1 MKKTKRLIAL
11 ILVVLLCLS
20 TIPTGIFAEDITPA
34 TVEETTVQ
42 PEEKQSKEAVVNTEN
57 PEDNA
62 PSIEENEAALP
73 TAQDNNLE
81 ALEYEV
87 TGDKAL
93 PEEVQEAAPENAAA
107 PASAEATPQS
117 QESAAADFTYDTKYD
132 GTLVLTGYTGNAADV
147 VIPGEING
155 TKVTEVGPWGRTSW
169 TTTHKEAVKSVTV
182 PEGVTSIGS
191 SVFEDC
197 PNLTTVDMPSTL
209 TNCAGFE
216 NCPIKT
222 ADGFK
227 KATNL
232 RSLAFSGQPI
242 EDVSAIVNCSLQ
254 NLGITNTKMTDLT
267 QVKGLNKIT
276 YINVLNVSN
285 NQLASFKGIAGINVG
300 EINASHNAIRDISAL
315 KSSNRLNQLWLD
327 NNGLKKIEDIKGLED
342 VAFLRNI
349 IFRENQLVS
358 LNGIEKLTSL
368 YRVELSNNPDLK
380 DVSPLKKL
388 DNLTEVTLS
397 GTGVSAKDQ
406 FDLMQIKNQSIRP
419 GASRTFKG
427 KPETIPY
434 QQLQVSVENPE
445 IAELKI
451 ASYNSGLE
459 ITGKKIG
466 QTKATIAYE
475 NNGVTYKKD
484 LTLTV
489 TDGAIPQ
496 DFDYKVNNDG
506 QTLTITEYHGPGGMV
521 IFPDKIDGKPVTK
534 VESLGYYTQVRDAIT
549 GVVIPEGIKGIGSAF
564 SNLKNLTSVDLPA
577 TLEDSSLTSGISF
590 SNCAL
595 SDLKGFEK
603 VTKVSY
609 WNLSGNKITDISG
622 IFNKLE
628 ALYNI
633 DLSGN
638 PIADIT
644 PLAQFKKLRSVG
656 LKDTNVTDV
665 SALKELY
672 NLTNVDL
679 ANTQVKDVS
688 FFKAFTELS
697 QLTLDGTPVFD
708 ADRMA
713 FVKLSDIR
721 LFAGYDQYLDTSAPR
736 GVFEKDKL
744 SLDLENPEI
753 ANAVWD
759 IYSSIYKITGQKA
772 GETTA
777 VLHYGEA
784 ESTPFKI
791 TVEGIQAVQPVGKPI
806 GELPAVEPE
815 NHFALYADGNLWQLT
830 TQYLLTSEKPKLI
843 HDNVKEYVRPY
854 QIMGEKNYS
863 YSEILDFDNNLLI
876 RDLSQAENK
885 NPNISATE
893 YTKTVE
899 NVKEYSRLHALNH
912 DNELFRITGEK
923 ISDRVD
929 DYYDIIPGGS
939 VILGVCYLKDGN
951 LYEKTDA
958 GERVLAANVKSL
970 VKPEGYNFGG
980 YGQYG
985 YITQDGDYYICHW
998 EKQSADLM
1006 NYDYEIKVEKCSE
1019 QVSAVYDDFFVNNE
1033 GTYFVTPYLTN
1044 SYNPPAGGIV
1054 SKVSDQK
1061 IKVIQYQLSTT
1072 GSSGSVYECY
1082 FADDQNK
1089 LQKWN
1094 SDTGE
1099 LTLVTDQFDSFV
1111 DYGYNYKTKDGK
1123 VFTLTGQDVTLPA
1136 DVLFQGRNFI
1146 LKTDH
1151 IAYRRGIAVLDKV
1164 SKMVGDNKIEEAYA
1178 IREDGTIWSL
1188 ENGPKLYLDGSQK
1201 EGDVPVWNMTLTEK
1215 ASIPKGTLQRLVPAF
1230 EPANATNQK
1239 VSWSSD
1245 NEAIATV
1252 DENGFV
1258 SGIATGTAV
1267 ITATSEDGGKTASC
1281 QVTVMETD
1289 KQTIEQDD
1297 VQMDVFI
1304 PQGAVPEGYAVTV
1317 NNTKITEE
1325 KQKALEEYYKDN
1337 YKSIVKFVDL
1347 NMADKDGNT
1356 ISQFNEAL
1364 TIRIKIDQKVDNLK
1378 CLTIV
1383 YLTNAGYPQ
1392 IIPTTITKDGYA
1404 VFTTDHFSQYALLET
1419 KNENSTTDVQVN
1431 APVNIPV
1438 ESVALDKKDAVLK
1451 IGGTTALKAA
1461 VTPEN
1466 ATNKNV
1472 GWSSS
1477 DEKIA
1482 TVKDGVITA
1491 VAEGK
1496 AAITV
1501 TTEDGGKTAVCN
1513 VTVSGEKPEV
1523 IPVTGVSLDK
1533 GEAALKVG
1541 ETAALAAM
1549 VAPENATNKNVNW
1562 SSSDEKI
1569 ATVKGGVITAVSE
1582 GKATIIVTTEDGSK
1596 TAECIVTVT
1605 KKDEPKPA
1613 DPTTPT
1619 VKPGDNGQSG
1629 SNSTKTDTTVQTTTK
1644 NNGSNPGTA
1653 LTNQEKISTL
1663 LVMCTVT
1670 ALCALA
1676 IFSIKRRHTK

>member
-11 ILVVLLCLS
+11 VLVVLLCLS
-20 TIPTGIFAEDITPA
+20 TIPTGIFAEDSAPV
-34 TVEETTVQ
+34 TVDETVMQ
-42 PEEKQSKEAVVNTEN
+42 PDEKQSQEAEVNTEN
-57 PEDNA
+57 SED
-62 PSIEENEAALP
+62 SISSVEENKAVLENQEALP
-73 TAQDNNLE
+73 TAQDNSQE
-81 ALEYEV
+81 ASEPEE
-87 TGDKAL
+87 TSDKAL

-117 QESAAADFTYDTKYD
+117 QESTAADFTYETKSD
-132 GTLVLTGYTGNAADV
+132 GTLLLTSYTGNAADV

-155 TKVTEVGPWGRTSW
+155 AKVTEVGPWGGTSW
-169 TTTHKEAVKSVTV
+169 TTAHKETVKSVTV
-182 PEGVTSIGS
+182 PEGVTRIGS
-191 SVFEDC
+191 SVFKDC

-209 TNCAGFE
+209 TWCSGFE

-232 RSLAFSGQPI
+232 NNLSFNGQPI
-242 EDVSAIVNCSLQ
+242 EDISALAGCS
-254 NLGITNTKMTDLT
+254 NLNYFGIENTGMTDLRGI
-267 QVKGLNKIT
+267 KGIKSLQHISILT
-276 YINVLNVSN
+276 VSN
-285 NQLASFKGIAGINVG
+285 NKLTSFDGIEGMNIG
-300 EINASHNAIRDISAL
+300 TIYASHNAIRDVSTL
-315 KSSNRLNQLWLD
+315 KNNRNLSTLWLD
-327 NNGLKKIEDIKGLED
+327 KNDLKNISDIKGLED
-342 VAFLRNI
+342 IAFIREI

-358 LNGIEKLTSL
+358 LNGIEKVTSL
-368 YRVELSNNPDLK
+368 YRVELGDNPDLK
-380 DVSPLKKL
+380 DISPLKKL

-397 GTGVSAKDQ
+397 GTGVSVKDQ
-406 FDLMQIKNQSIRP
+406 FDLMEFEDQTIRP
-419 GASRTFKG
+419 DAARTIKG
-427 KPETIPY
+427 KPEVIPY
-434 QQLQVSVENPE
+434 SQLQVSVDNPE
-445 IAELKI
+445 IADLKI
-451 ASYNSGLE
+451 ADYNSG
-459 ITGKKIG
+459 IKVTGKKIG
-466 QTKATIAYE
+466 QTKAVISYE
-475 NNGVTYKKD
+475 NNGVTYKKN
-484 LTLTV
+484 LTLSV
-489 TDGAIPQ
+489 SDGAIPQ
-496 DFDYKVNNDG
+496 DFNYKVNNDG

-521 IFPDKIDGKPVTK
+521 LVPDIIDGKSVTK
-534 VESLGYYTQVRDAIT
+534 IESLGYNTEVRNSIT
-549 GVVIPEGIKGIGSAF
+549 GIVIPEGVKDIGGTFAYGFPNMS
-564 SNLKNLTSVDLPA
+564 SIDLP
-577 TLEDSSLTSGISF
+577 SSLEGQVMIR
-590 SNCAL
+590 NAAL
-595 SDLKGFEK
+595 TNLDGFKKLKKLTYLDL
-603 VTKVSY
+603 T
-609 WNLSGNKITDISG
+609 
-622 IFNKLE
+622 
-628 ALYNI
+628 
-633 DLSGN
+633 GN
-638 PIADIT
+638 PISDIT
-644 PLAQFKKLRSVG
+644 VLKQFKNLSVLL

-672 NLTNVDL
+672 NLFNVDL
-679 ANTQVKDVS
+679 TNTQVKDIS
-688 FFKAFTELS
+688 FFKGFTELY
-697 QLTLDGTPVFD
+697 QLTLDGTPVSD

-713 FVKLSDIR
+713 FVKLSDVR
-721 LFAGYDQYLDTSAPR
+721 LSVGYDKYLQTSAPK

-744 SLDLENPEI
+744 SIDSENPEI
-753 ANAVWD
+753 ANAVRD
-759 IYSSIYKITGQKA
+759 VYSSEYKITGQKA

-777 VLHYGEA
+777 VLRYGEA

-791 TVEGIQAVQPVGKPI
+791 TVEGIEAVQPVGKPI
-806 GELPAVEPE
+806 GELPAVEPQSR
-815 NHFALYADGNLWQLT
+815 FALYADGNLWQLT
-830 TQYLLTSEKPKLI
+830 TQYLLISEKPKLI
-843 HDNVKEYVRPY
+843 HDNVKEYVRSY

-863 YSEILDFDNNLLI
+863 YSEILDFDSNLLI

-912 DNELFRITGEK
+912 NNELFRITGEK

-970 VKPEGYNFGG
+970 VKPEGYNLGK

-985 YITQDGDYYICHW
+985 YITQDGAYYICHW

-1006 NYDYEIKVEKCSE
+1006 SYDYEIKIEKCSE

-1033 GTYFVTPYLTN
+1033 GTYFVTPYVTN
-1044 SYNPPAGGIV
+1044 SYNPPTGGVV

-1123 VFTLTGQDVTLPA
+1123 VFTLTGQDVTPPA

-1178 IREDGTIWSL
+1178 IREDGTIWRL
-1188 ENGPKLYLDGSQK
+1188 ENGPKLYLDGAQK
-1201 EGDVPVWNMTLTEK
+1201 NENVAVWNVTLTDK
-1215 ASIPKGTLQRLVPAF
+1215 ASIPKGVLQRLIPVF

-1239 VSWSSD
+1239 VTWSSD

-1281 QVTVMETD
+1281 QVTVVDTD
-1289 KQTIEQDD
+1289 KQTIEQND

-1304 PQGAVPEGYAVTV
+1304 PQSAVPEGYAVTV
-1317 NNTKITEE
+1317 NNTKIPEE

-1347 NMADKDGNT
+1347 SMADKDGNT
-1356 ISQFNEAL
+1356 ISQFKETL

-1383 YLTNAGYPQ
+1383 YLTDAGYPE
-1392 IIPTTITKDGYA
+1392 IIPTTITEDGYA
-1404 VFTTDHFSQYALLET
+1404 VFTTEHFSQYALIET
-1419 KNENSTTDVQVN
+1419 KNENSTTEVQKNV
-1431 APVNIPV
+1431 PVNIPV
-1438 ESVALDKKDAVLK
+1438 EGVALDKKDAVLK
-1451 IGGTTALKAA
+1451 IGETTALKAA

-1472 GWSSS
+1472 SWSSS

-1482 TVKDGVITA
+1482 TVKDGVVTA
-1491 VAEGK
+1491 VSEGTT
-1496 AAITV
+1496 AITV

-1533 GEAALKVG
+1533 REAVLKVG
-1541 ETAALAAM
+1541 ETGALTAT
-1549 VAPENATNKNVNW
+1549 VAPKNATNKNVSW

-1569 ATVKGGVITAVSE
+1569 AMVKGGVVTAVSE
-1582 GKATIIVTTEDGSK
+1582 GKATITVATEDGNK
-1596 TAECIVTVT
+1596 TATCIVTVT

-1629 SNSTKTDTTVQTTTK
+1629 SNSTNADTTVQTSTK
-1644 NNGSNPGTA
+1644 NNGANPGTA
-1653 LTNQEKISTL
+1653 LTTQEKISTL

-1676 IFSIKRRHTK
+1676 IFSIKRRQTK

>member
-155 TKVTEVGPWGRTSW
+155 TKVTEVGPWGGTSW

-191 SVFEDC
+191 SVFKDC

-209 TNCAGFE
+209 TDCAGFE
-216 NCPIKT
+216 NCPVKT

-267 QVKGLNKIT
+267 QVKGLNKIA

-285 NQLASFKGIAGINVG
+285 NQLASLKGIAGINVG
-300 EINASHNAIRDISAL
+300 EIDASHNAIRDISAL
-315 KSSNRLNQLWLD
+315 KGSNRLNQLRLN

-342 VAFLRNI
+342 ITFLRTI

-358 LNGIEKLTSL
+358 LNGIEKVTGL
-368 YRVELSNNPDLK
+368 YRVELGDNPDLK
-380 DVSPLKKL
+380 DISPLKKL
-388 DNLTEVTLS
+388 DNLTEISLS

-406 FDLMQIKNQSIRP
+406 FDLMQIKDQSIRP
-419 GASRTFKG
+419 SSSRTFKG

-521 IFPDKIDGKPVTK
+521 IFPDKIDGKSVTK
-534 VESLGYYTQVRDAIT
+534 VESLGYYMQVRDAIT

-577 TLEDSSLTSGISF
+577 SLEDSALTGGFSF
-590 SNCAL
+590 ANCAL

-622 IFNKLE
+622 IPDKLE

-672 NLTNVDL
+672 NLYNVDL
-679 ANTQVKDVS
+679 TNTQVKDVR
-688 FFKAFTELS
+688 FFKALPELS
-697 QLTLDGTPVFD
+697 QLTLDGTPVSD

-744 SLDLENPEI
+744 SLELENPEI

-759 IYSSIYKITGQKA
+759 MYTSIYKITGQKA

-777 VLHYGEA
+777 VLRYGEA
-784 ESTPFKI
+784 ESSPFKI

-815 NHFALYADGNLWQLT
+815 SYFALYADGNLWQLGS
-830 TQYLLTSEKPKLI
+830 QRNWQLTSEKPKLI
-843 HDNVKEYVRPY
+843 HDNVKEYVRSY

-951 LYEKTDA
+951 LYKKTDA
-958 GERVLAANVKSL
+958 GEKVLAANVKSL

-985 YITQDGDYYICHW
+985 YITQDGSYYTCHW

-1006 NYDYEIKVEKCSE
+1006 SYDYELKIEKCGE
-1019 QVSAVYDDFFVNNE
+1019 QVSAVYDVFFVNNE
-1033 GTYFVTPYLTN
+1033 GTYFVTPYVTN
-1044 SYNPPAGGIV
+1044 SYNPLAGGVV

-1061 IKVIQYQLSTT
+1061 IKVTQYRLSTI
-1072 GSSGSVYECY
+1072 GSGTVYECY
-1082 FADDQNK
+1082 FADDHNK

-1099 LTLVTDQFDSFV
+1099 LTLITDQFDSFV
-1111 DYGYNYKTKDGK
+1111 NYSNYSDYRTKDGK
-1123 VFTLTGQDVTLPA
+1123 VFTLFGQDVTPPS
-1136 DVLFQGRNFI
+1136 DVIFKGNNFT

-1151 IAYRRGIAVLDKV
+1151 IVYKNSIAILDKV
-1164 SKMVGDNKIEEAYA
+1164 NKMVGDNKVEEAYA

-1188 ENGPKLYLDGSQK
+1188 ENGPKLYLDGSRK

-1215 ASIPKGTLQRLVPAF
+1215 ASIPKGALQRLVPAF
-1230 EPANATNQK
+1230 EPENATNQK

-1289 KQTIEQDD
+1289 KQTIEQGD

-1304 PQGAVPEGYAVTV
+1304 PRSAVPEGYAVTV
-1317 NNTKITEE
+1317 NNTKIPEE

-1347 NMADKDGNT
+1347 SMADKDGNT
-1356 ISQFNEAL
+1356 ISQFKETL

-1383 YLTNAGYPQ
+1383 YLTDAGYPQ

-1404 VFTTDHFSQYALLET
+1404 VFTTDHFSQYALIET
-1419 KNENSTTDVQVN
+1419 KNENSTTDVQENV
-1431 APVNIPV
+1431 PVNIPV
-1438 ESVALDKKDAVLK
+1438 EGVALDKKDAALK
-1451 IGGTTALKAA
+1451 IGETTALKA
-1461 VTPEN
+1461 T
-1466 ATNKNV
+1466 
-1472 GWSSS
+1472 
-1477 DEKIA
+1477 
-1482 TVKDGVITA
+1482 IT
-1491 VAEGK
+1491 
-1496 AAITV
+1496 
-1501 TTEDGGKTAVCN
+1501 
-1513 VTVSGEKPEV
+1513 
-1523 IPVTGVSLDK
+1523 
-1533 GEAALKVG
+1533 
-1541 ETAALAAM
+1541 
-1549 VAPENATNKNVNW
+1549 PENATNKNVNW
-1562 SSSDEKI
+1562 SSSDEKV
-1569 ATVKGGVITAVSE
+1569 ATVKSGVVTAISE
-1582 GKATIIVTTEDGSK
+1582 GKATITVTTEDGNK
-1596 TAECIVTVT
+1596 TATCIVTVT
-1605 KKDEPKPA
+1605 KKDEPKPT

-1619 VKPGDNGQSG
+1619 VKPGDNNQSG
-1629 SNSTKTDTTVQTTTK
+1629 SNSTNADTTGQTTIK
-1644 NNGSNPGTA
+1644 NNGANPGTA
-1653 LTNQEKISTL
+1653 LTTQKKISTL

-1676 IFSIKRRHTK
+1676 IFSIKHRQTK

>member
-11 ILVVLLCLS
+11 VLVVLLGLS
-20 TIPTGIFAEDITPA
+20 TIPTGIFAEDNVPVTLD
-34 TVEETTVQ
+34 ETAIQ
-42 PEEKQSKEAVVNTEN
+42 SDEKQSNEAEVSTEN
-57 PEDNA
+57 SED
-62 PSIEENEAALP
+62 SISSVEKSEDVLENQEALP
-73 TAQDNNLE
+73 TAQETEEPE
-81 ALEYEV
+81 AAV
-87 TGDKAL
+87 DDKAL
-93 PEEVQEAAPENAAA
+93 PEEVLENAAA
-107 PASAEATPQS
+107 PTLAENALQS
-117 QESAAADFTYDTKYD
+117 QVTAAADFTYDTKYD

-155 TKVTEVGPWGRTSW
+155 TKVTEVGPWGGTSW
-169 TTTHKEAVKSVTV
+169 TTAHKEAVKSVTV

-191 SVFEDC
+191 SVFKDC

-227 KATNL
+227 NAVNISNL
-232 RSLAFSGQPI
+232 TMSGQPI
-242 EDVSAIVNCSLQ
+242 EDVSALTNRSIQ
-254 NLGITNTKMTDLT
+254 NLGIINTKMTDLT
-267 QVKGLNKIT
+267 QVKGLNKIA

-285 NQLASFKGIAGINVG
+285 NQLTSFKGIAGINVR

-315 KSSNRLNQLWLD
+315 KSSNQLNQLWLD
-327 NNGLKKIEDIKGLED
+327 NNGLKKTEDIKGLEEI
-342 VAFLRNI
+342 AFLRTI
-349 IFRENQLVS
+349 VLRENQLVS
-358 LNGIEKLTSL
+358 LEGIEKVTSL
-368 YRVELSNNPDLK
+368 YRVELGDNPNLK
-380 DVSPLKKL
+380 DISPLKKL

-406 FDLMQIKNQSIRP
+406 FDLMQIKDQSIRP
-419 GASRTFKG
+419 GSSRTFKG
-427 KPETIPY
+427 KPEAIPY

-451 ASYNSGLE
+451 ASYNSGFE

-475 NNGVTYKKD
+475 NGGVTYKKN

-496 DFDYKVNNDG
+496 DFNYKVNNDG

-521 IFPDKIDGKPVTK
+521 IFPDEIDGKSVTK

-564 SNLKNLTSVDLPA
+564 SNLKNLTSIDLPA
-577 TLEDSSLTSGISF
+577 TLEDSALTGGFSF
-590 SNCAL
+590 ANCAL

-622 IFNKLE
+622 ISNKVE
-628 ALYNI
+628 SLYSI

-672 NLTNVDL
+672 NLYNVDL
-679 ANTQVKDVS
+679 TNTQVKNVH
-688 FFKAFTELS
+688 FFKALPELS
-697 QLTLDGTPVFD
+697 ELTLDGTPVSD

-713 FVKLSDIR
+713 FTELSDIR
-721 LFAGYDQYLDTSAPR
+721 LFVGYDKYMSTSAPR

-744 SLDLENPEI
+744 SIELENPEI
-753 ANAVWD
+753 ANAVRD
-759 IYSSIYKITGQKA
+759 IYSSNYKITGQKA

-777 VLHYGEA
+777 VLRYGEA

-791 TVEGIQAVQPVGKPI
+791 TVEGIEAVQPVGKPI

-815 NHFALYADGNLWQLT
+815 SYFALYADGNLWQLGS
-830 TQYLLTSEKPKLI
+830 QNPKLI
-843 HDNVKEYVRPY
+843 HDNVKEYVRSY

-912 DNELFRITGEK
+912 NNELFRITGEK

-958 GERVLAANVKSL
+958 GEKVLAADVKSL
-970 VKPEGYNFGG
+970 VKPEDYNFSG

-985 YITQDGDYYICHW
+985 YITRDGSYYTCHW

-1006 NYDYEIKVEKCSE
+1006 SYDYEIKIEKCGE
-1019 QVSAVYDDFFVNNE
+1019 QVSAVYDCFYTNNE
-1033 GTYFVTPYLTN
+1033 GTSFVAPYGTN
-1044 SYNPPAGGIV
+1044 WYNPPAGGTV
-1054 SKVSDQK
+1054 FKVSDQK
-1061 IKVIQYQLSTT
+1061 IKVTQYRLLTT
-1072 GSSGSVYECY
+1072 GSGAAYECY

-1099 LTLVTDQFDSFV
+1099 LTLVTDQFDSFE
-1111 DYGYNYKTKDGK
+1111 DYGNSYKTKDGK
-1123 VFTLTGQDVTLPA
+1123 VFTLLGQDITPPS
-1136 DVLFQGRNFI
+1136 DVIFRGNNFT

-1151 IAYRRGIAVLDKV
+1151 IVYKNSIAILDKV
-1164 SKMVGDNKIEEAYA
+1164 SKMVGDSKVEEAYA
-1178 IREDGTIWSL
+1178 IREDGTVWSL
-1188 ENGPKLYLDGSQK
+1188 ENGPKLYLDGAQK
-1201 EGDVPVWNMTLTEK
+1201 DEDVAVWNMTLTDK
-1215 ASIPKGTLQRLVPAF
+1215 ASIPKGALQRLVPAF

-1258 SGIATGTAV
+1258 TGISTGTAV
-1267 ITATSEDGGKTASC
+1267 ITGKSEDGGKTASC

-1304 PQGAVPEGYAVTV
+1304 PQSAVPEGYAVTV
-1317 NNTKITEE
+1317 NNTKIPEE

-1347 NMADKDGNT
+1347 SMADKDGNT
-1356 ISQFNEAL
+1356 ISQFKETL

-1383 YLTNAGYPQ
+1383 YLTDAGYPQ

-1404 VFTTDHFSQYALLET
+1404 VFTTNHFSQYALLET
-1419 KNENSTTDVQVN
+1419 QNENSTTDVQEDI
-1431 APVNIPV
+1431 PVNIPV
-1438 ESVALDKKDAVLK
+1438 EGVSLDKKDAALK
-1451 IGGTTALKAA
+1451 IGETTALKAII
-1461 VTPEN
+1461 TPEN

-1472 GWSSS
+1472 SWSSS

-1501 TTEDGGKTAVCN
+1501 TTEDGNKTAVCN
-1513 VTVSGEKPEV
+1513 VTVSGEKPD
-1523 IPVTGVSLDK
+1523 IISVTGVSLDR
-1533 GEAALKVG
+1533 GEAALKIG
-1541 ETAALAAM
+1541 ETTTLTAAIT
-1549 VAPENATNKNVNW
+1549 PENATNKNVNW
-1562 SSSDEKI
+1562 SSSDEKV
-1569 ATVKGGVITAVSE
+1569 ATVKSGVVTAISE
-1582 GKATIIVTTEDGSK
+1582 GKATITVTTEDGNK
-1596 TAECIVTVT
+1596 TATCIVTVT
-1605 KKDEPKPA
+1605 KKDEPKPT

-1619 VKPGDNGQSG
+1619 VKPGDSGQSG
-1629 SNSTKTDTTVQTTTK
+1629 NDGTKTDTANQTTVK
-1644 NNGSNPGTA
+1644 NDGTNPNTF
-1653 LTNQEKISTL
+1653 LTTQEKVEAM

-1676 IFSIKRRHTK
+1676 IFSIKRRQTK